1 MFVILYLGLSGNQKY
16 FSIKRHR
23 QTWPWALSAMAFH
36 GHVLYISY
44 IVFIYI
50 ACLDNF
56 LQSLAEIKDQK
67 AGHTHTD
74 RDWDRQMWENQ
85 NYLFDLSAQWCQLWD
100 GVRHQQ
106 NFLSDTDKRRQRRG
120 RVSVGSSTLPA
131 ALSSLSSRGLSALT
145 THLIWQTCAV
155 LKQGATTDCVAEGQ
169 GQRAEAETVTASAA
183 GSRQQATCEWWHFA
197 CLPSRRQ
204 RLRLRTKYWW
214 GCSLCWSTWRLADGR
229 HVQSMQ
235 HFLSI
240 DINQRGKEIAKER
253 EGHLSHCLC
262 G

>member
-23 QTWPWALSAMAFH
+23 QTWPWALSAKAFH

-67 AGHTHTD
+67 TGHTHTD

-106 NFLSDTDKRRQRRG
+106 NLLSDTDKRRQRRG
-120 RVSVGSSTLPA
+120 RVSDGSTLPD
-131 ALSSLSSRGLSALT
+131 ALSSPRLSRLVGADDPFNLANVRSFKARGNHRL
-145 THLIWQTCAV
+145 CGR
-155 LKQGATTDCVAEGQ
+155 GA
-169 GQRAEAETVTASAA
+169 RAPGWGRDSHGV
-183 GSRQQATCEWWHFA
+183 GSRQSTAGDVWMMTLCMFAKSEATAQAPH
-197 CLPSRRQ
+197 
-204 RLRLRTKYWW
+204 
-214 GCSLCWSTWRLADGR
+214 
-229 HVQSMQ
+229 
-235 HFLSI
+235 
-240 DINQRGKEIAKER
+240 
-253 EGHLSHCLC
+253 
-262 G
+262 

>member
-1 MFVILYLGLSGNQKY
+1 MGAVCDGLS
-16 FSIKRHR
+16 
-23 QTWPWALSAMAFH
+23 WACFI
-36 GHVLYISY
+36 YISY
-44 IVFIYI
+44 LFILHAWI
-50 ACLDNF
+50 IFC
-56 LQSLAEIKDQK
+56 K
-67 AGHTHTD
+67 ALLKSKTRKRATHTQTHT
-74 RDWDRQMWENQ
+74 DWDRQMWENQ

-120 RVSVGSSTLPA
+120 RVSVGSTLPI
-131 ALSSLSSRGLSALT
+131 ALSSFSSRGLSALT

-155 LKQGATTDCVAEGQ
+155 LKQGATTDCGR
-169 GQRAEAETVTASAA
+169 GSGLRQRQSRRRQQAA

-240 DINQRGKEIAKER
+240 DINQRGKETAR
-253 EGHLSHCLC
+253 EGHCVPTLVALLMWLMLTLKDAQRQTDRQTERDS
-262 G
+262 